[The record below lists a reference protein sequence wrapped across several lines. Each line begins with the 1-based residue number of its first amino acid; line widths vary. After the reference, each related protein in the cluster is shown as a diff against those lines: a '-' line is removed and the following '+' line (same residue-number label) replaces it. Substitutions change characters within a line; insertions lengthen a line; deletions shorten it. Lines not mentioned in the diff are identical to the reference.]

1 MKRLV
6 MILLLIMLVTTTSF
20 SQNTLGRIKQDSTV
34 CITAAQLKETN
45 LIFAEHSKLLQE
57 NSLLLKQLSNY
68 KYDNLLLSQADSVK
82 SLQID
87 NYKSLNSSYLDKINS
102 LNEEITKKNK
112 VLNGWRIGGVTVTV
126 GLVLWLLLK

>member
-1 MKRLV
+1 M
-6 MILLLIMLVTTTSF
+6 
-20 SQNTLGRIKQDSTV
+20 
-34 CITAAQLKETN
+34 
-45 LIFAEHSKLLQE
+45 
-57 NSLLLKQLSNY
+57 KQLSNY

>member
-1 MKRLV
+1 M
-6 MILLLIMLVTTTSF
+6 
-20 SQNTLGRIKQDSTV
+20 
-34 CITAAQLKETN
+34 
-45 LIFAEHSKLLQE
+45 
-57 NSLLLKQLSNY
+57 KQLSNY

-102 LNEEITKKNK
+102 LNEEIIKKNK

>member
-1 MKRLV
+1 M
-6 MILLLIMLVTTTSF
+6 
-20 SQNTLGRIKQDSTV
+20 
-34 CITAAQLKETN
+34 E
-45 LIFAEHSKLLQE
+45 
-57 NSLLLKQLSNY
+57 QLSNY